1 MSVQIKLRFAVALLF
16 TGILVKGQIAFI
28 PNHNQWN
35 EHVLYRAEISSGV
48 AFFEANKITYAY
60 YSSEDVKRAHE
71 ESHHMS
77 DSVLAMGPENI
88 RCFAFEVEFVNAQQA
103 IIQPTSQKKHNVNYF
118 IGNDESQWANNV
130 PVFEKLEYGEIY
142 PGIDVQ
148 YYSSGN
154 QLKYDFIVA
163 AGSDPSKIVMQY
175 NGQKSI
181 SLDHGALLVDIGFTT
196 IEEVIPVAYQ
206 VVDGIRLDIRCEFVL
221 KNNQVQFS
229 FPGGYDKSLPLI
241 IDPLV
246 LASTFSGGV
255 GTTGGFSATYDK
267 EGNIYSAGDAFSLGL
282 PVTPGAYS
290 VNFTG
295 QTDLAIFKFNPD
307 GSSLLYCTYIGG
319 SGYEFPQNLAE
330 KDGKLYVF
338 GATFSGN
345 FPVTATAYDTVES
358 GICDIYIAC
367 LDNTGS
373 NLLGS
378 TYVGGTWGEGS
389 SLLTPYYPDRLR
401 GCIEVA
407 RNGDVIVCSSTT
419 SNNFPATPGAFRTT
433 TTGAQDAVVFR
444 MNSALTTMVWAT
456 YMGSGVHDIAL
467 GLKEAA
473 DGSIYVCGGT
483 NNMFTP
489 FPTVAG
495 CWNTTPMGGTDA
507 FVVNLSADGSTMNAG
522 TLYGGTLLD
531 CAFYIDLDKDG
542 DVYICGIS
550 RQGTPVTEGVWFVPN
565 APQFIAKFNSSL
577 SELMYSTTI
586 GQPMPAT
593 ALVTGSGGP
602 TVPGPPSMVGPEPL
616 RANNNA
622 ITAFMVDECERV
634 YVAAYVGIFR
644 WPTTDD
650 TLFTYSFDNQFFIGV
665 VEEDATALLSSTY
678 YTGQHID
685 GGSGHFDENGILYQV
700 ACIGGSVFST
710 TPWAY
715 SNGSNAGPY
724 DICTFKVNM
733 HVDLIDTIML
743 PNVFTPNNDGINDSF
758 SLGDVVSKA
767 YDLTIY
773 DRNGTPVY
781 HTAEPQIGWD
791 GTFNGNPCAEGVY
804 FYAVHYWFCT
814 ELREKSGFVH
824 LARGQ

>member
-1 MSVQIKLRFAVALLF
+1 MQLKLFVFLLLSHCCFSAFAQLS
-16 TGILVKGQIAFI
+16 FI
-28 PNHNQWN
+28 PNQNQWN
-35 EHVLYRAEISSGV
+35 DRVLYRAEISSGA

-60 YSSEDVKRAHE
+60 YSSDDVKLAHE
-71 ESHHMS
+71 ESHELS
-77 DSVLAMGPENI
+77 DSVLATSPANI
-88 RCFAFEVEFVNAQQA
+88 HCYAFEVEFVNAQR
-103 IIQPTSQKKHNVNYF
+103 PDVVPGQKQKHNVNYF
-118 IGNDESQWANNV
+118 IGSDETKWASDV
-130 PVFEKLEYGEIY
+130 PVYEKLKYDEIY
-142 PGIDVQ
+142 PGIDIE
-148 YYSSGN
+148 YYSAGN

-163 AGSDPSKIVMQY
+163 AGSDPSKIVLQY
-175 NGQKSI
+175 NGQQSI
-181 SLDHGALLVDIGFTT
+181 LLKDGSLRVDIGFAT

-206 VVDGIRLDIRCEFVL
+206 IVGGIRWEVACEFVL
-221 KNNQVQFS
+221 KNNQVQFY
-229 FPGGYDKSLPLI
+229 FPRGYDHSLPLI

-246 LASTFSGGV
+246 VASTYSGGV
-255 GTTGGFSATYDK
+255 GVTGGFSATYDD
-267 EGNIYSAGDAFSLGL
+267 EGNIYSGGDAFSLGL
-282 PVTPGAYS
+282 PVSLGAYN
-290 VNFTG
+290 VNFSG
-295 QTDLAIFKFNPD
+295 LTDLAIFKFNPD
-307 GSSLLYCTYIGG
+307 GSNLLYCTYIGG
-319 SGYEFPQNLAE
+319 GNYDFPQNLAVTE
-330 KDGKLYVF
+330 GKLYIY
-338 GATFSGN
+338 GATFSWD
-345 FPVTATAYDTVES
+345 FPTLATAFDTIMD
-358 GICDIYIAC
+358 GICDLYICC

-373 NLLGS
+373 NLLGA
-378 TYVGGTWGEGS
+378 TVVGGTWGEAS

-401 GCIEVA
+401 GCIEIA
-407 RNGDVIVCSSTT
+407 RNGDVLVCSSTT

-433 TTGAQDAVVFR
+433 TTGAQDAVVLR
-444 MNSALTTMVWAT
+444 MNSTLTTMVWAT
-456 YMGSGVHDIAL
+456 YLGSGVHDIAL

-489 FPTVAG
+489 FPTVSG

-507 FVVNLSADGSTMNAG
+507 FVVNLSADGSTLNAG
-522 TLYGGTLLD
+522 TFYGGSLLD
-531 CAFYIDLDKDG
+531 AAFYIDLDKDG

-550 RQGTPVTEGVWFVPN
+550 RRGTPVTDGVWFVPN

-586 GQPMPAT
+586 GQPMPLT
-593 ALVTGSGGP
+593 SLVTGVGGP
-602 TVPGPPSMVGPEPL
+602 TVPGPPSMVGPAPL
-616 RANNNA
+616 RDNNNA

-685 GGSGHFDENGILYQV
+685 GGSGHFDDNGILYQV

-715 SNGSNAGPY
+715 SNGSNAGPF

-733 HVDLIDTIML
+733 HVDLIDTIAL

-758 SLGDVVSKA
+758 TLGDIVSKA

-781 HTAEPQIGWD
+781 HTTEPQIGWD

-824 LARGQ
+824 LVRGK